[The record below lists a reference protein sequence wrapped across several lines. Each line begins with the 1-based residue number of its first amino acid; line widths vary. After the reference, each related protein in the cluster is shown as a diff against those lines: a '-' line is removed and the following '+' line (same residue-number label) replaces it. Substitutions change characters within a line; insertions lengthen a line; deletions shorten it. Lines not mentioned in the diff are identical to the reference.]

1 MASGGGYVA
10 QAAGRLNGP
19 TTGVDP
25 NGHGPFD
32 CHGALL

>member
-1 MASGGGYVA
+1 MASGGYVA
-10 QAAGRLNGP
+10 QAVGRLNGP